1 MEHGITVALAVSFV
15 WIFVQNLLMHVRPA
29 ENRFKA
35 MVVGYVLSLP
45 FVYAGYRWLPPLTCG
60 IAQAMQEQAPWMGLF
75 HAYFFH
81 LLLFLFY
88 VECFYHVERSVTLR
102 LLVELF
108 KGGAEGASIQAIQG
122 HYSLKEMIQQR
133 MEVMRDGEFIE
144 DWQSSWHLRTKGAVL
159 ARISVIC
166 CWLFQIKG
174 QHERHDA
181 PGK

>member
-1 MEHGITVALAVSFV
+1 MEHGITVALVVSFV
-15 WIFVQNLLMHVRPA
+15 WILVQNLLMHVRPA

-35 MVVGYVLSLP
+35 MVIGYVLSLP
-45 FVYAGYRWLPPLTCG
+45 FVYAGYRWLPSMFCG
-60 IAQAMQEQAPWMGLF
+60 AAEAMQGQATGMGLY

-81 LLLFLFY
+81 LLLFLLYAEFFY
-88 VECFYHVERSVTLR
+88 PVERSVTLR
-102 LLVELF
+102 LLVELL
-108 KGGAEGASIQAIQG
+108 KSGTKGASIQAIQG

-133 MEVMRDGEFIE
+133 LGVMRDGGFIE
-144 DWQSSWHLRTKGAVL
+144 ERQNSWHLRTKGAVL